1 MYNISRVFIAPTRF
15 AAGIPHK
22 IHEAAANGLPSV
34 TTSLLAQQLG
44 WKDSK
49 ELLVGDTPEA
59 YAAQCIKLY
68 QDEKLWQDV
77 RDAGLA
83 AIVEDCSQETFRKN
97 LAGLFS

>member
-1 MYNISRVFIAPTRF
+1 
-15 AAGIPHK
+15 
-22 IHEAAANGLPSV
+22 
-34 TTSLLAQQLG
+34 
-44 WKDSK
+44 
-49 ELLVGDTPEA
+49 VGDTPEA

>member
-1 MYNISRVFIAPTRF
+1 MFIAPTRF